1 MSSLAAVPLTCTL
14 GFDQENWRRVLF
26 FFEYVFYAYCAYK
39 AVINIFLFRY
49 QSSAEDLSAIP
60 ALATVL
66 GAWIGAIPIPLDWDR
81 PWQVWP
87 ISCTYGAI
95 GGYLL
100 GLFFAF
106 MKTRVWPSVP
116 KNHLH
121 NE

>member
-1 MSSLAAVPLTCTL
+1 MLL
-14 GFDQENWRRVLF
+14 
-26 FFEYVFYAYCAYK
+26 
-39 AVINIFLFRY
+39 RY

-95 GGYLL
+95 GGYLI

-106 MKTRVWPSVP
+106 MKTRVWPSIP

-121 NE
+121 ND